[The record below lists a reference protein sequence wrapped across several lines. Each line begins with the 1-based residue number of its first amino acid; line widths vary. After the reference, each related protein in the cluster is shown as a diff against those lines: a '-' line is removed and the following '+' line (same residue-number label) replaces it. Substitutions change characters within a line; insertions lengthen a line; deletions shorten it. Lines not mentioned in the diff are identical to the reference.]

1 MSNFGFWGLGWEAV
15 IFGWFRSYPFFH
27 LLGRYKGRLGIG
39 LVALV
44 LVDLTNVALPL
55 AVKSAI
61 DAVTAGSHKDLQFA
75 AWAILGLMAAQAVT
89 RYLWRWYL
97 VGTSHFIARD
107 LRRRMYAHL
116 QNLSLDYYQRVR
128 TGDLMS
134 RATNDIESIRMAV
147 GPGLLV
153 ALDAII
159 LFALMIPAM
168 IYLSPKLTLLT
179 FCLFPIVPWFTTKIG
194 DRIDTLFEAAQK
206 KMSRLSGYTQET
218 LSAIRLVKSLVFEN
232 KSKELFSEFS
242 EAYRSEGIKLARYQS
257 FFSPT
262 LSLITSLG
270 TFTILLAGG
279 MDVISG
285 AITVGTFVAF
295 QRYVVQITWPME
307 AIGWA
312 VTMNREGFAAYRRL
326 EEVLQT
332 PTITLA
338 WPSPQPHAGERDR
351 LWIPKLRYTYP
362 DTQKAFELNLSEL
375 RIPPG
380 GRIGLVGPVGSGKST
395 LFNLILRLNEPEAG
409 SIYFNGT
416 DVVSLPLHA
425 LRQDVASVEQQIF
438 LFSESLRD
446 NVSMG
451 LDETLTESTVQT
463 LLKSTA
469 LLEEVTGLDKGV
481 ETLLGERGVNL
492 SGGQKQRLA
501 LARALARRPQL
512 LLLDDC
518 FSAVDV
524 EVEERIIQSLL
535 SAFPDLTLC
544 VCSHRMSIMP
554 QLDEVWL
561 LENGRLTAKG
571 THNELL
577 RTSRT
582 YYRLWHQKDAQ
593 EWGLIEAVQGV

>member
-1 MSNFGFWGLGWEAV
+1 M
-15 IFGWFRSYPFFH
+15 
-27 LLGRYKGRLGIG
+27 
-39 LVALV
+39 ALV
-44 LVDLTNVALPL
+44 LVDLSNVALPL
-55 AVKSAI
+55 AVKRAI
-61 DAVTAGSHKDLQFA
+61 DAVTAGSRVGLQVA
-75 AWAILGLMAAQAVT
+75 AWSILGLMAAQAVT

-168 IYLSPKLTLLT
+168 LYLSPKLTLFT

-194 DRIDTLFEAAQK
+194 DRIDSLFEAAQK

-242 EAYRSEGIKLARYQS
+242 AEYRGEGIKLARYQS

-270 TFTILLAGG
+270 TFMILLAGG

-326 EEVLQT
+326 EEVFNT
-332 PTITLA
+332 PTITIA
-338 WPSPQPHAGERDR
+338 RPSNRPHAGYGER
-351 LWIPKLRYTYP
+351 LWIPRLQYRYP
-362 DTQKAFELNLSEL
+362 DNTKSFELNVRDL
-375 RIPPG
+375 RIRPG
-380 GRIGLVGPVGSGKST
+380 QRIGLVGPVGSGKST
-395 LFNLILRLNEPEAG
+395 LFNLILRLNEPEAE

-416 DVVSLPLHA
+416 DVVSLPLPS
-425 LRQDVASVEQQIF
+425 LRKDVASVEQQIF
-438 LFSESLRD
+438 LFSEKLRD
-446 NVSMG
+446 NISMG
-451 LDETLTESTVQT
+451 MEEALPEAAVNR
-463 LLKSTA
+463 LLHSTA
-469 LLEEVTGLDKGV
+469 LLAEVQSLDKGAD
-481 ETLLGERGVNL
+481 TLLGERGVNL

-501 LARALARRPQL
+501 LSRALVRNPQL

-524 EVEERIIQSLL
+524 DVEERIIKSLL
-535 SAFPDLTLC
+535 SDYPELTLC
-544 VCSHRMSIMP
+544 ICSHRMSIMP
-554 QLDEVWL
+554 QLDEIWL
-561 LENGRLTAKG
+561 LENGQLTGRG
-571 THNELL
+571 THEELL
-577 RTSRT
+577 RDSRT
-582 YYRLWHQKDAQ
+582 YYRLWHQKEAQ
-593 EWGLIEAVQGV
+593 EWGLVETAESV